1 MAAGSGLP
9 AMPVVQPC
17 QPPQYQED
25 RQDIFTIF
33 QSDIFCDNFK
43 KKVEMSFPEKEA
55 VKSKILDGLCIVAN
69 YTKLL

>member
-33 QSDIFCDNFK
+33 QSDISVTFK